1 MKLRRFDY
9 SQFEDQP
16 TEWKTVDCTFG
27 DINLIVGRNATG
39 KTKTLNVIRALAELF
54 SEADEL
60 KWGEGKFDVEFQDDD
75 SKVLYALEYT
85 NRKIVNEQLIID
97 GTTFLSRGADGTGVI
112 YFKQLKQEVEFQT
125 SDNRAAVFAKRDSIQ
140 HPFLD
145 RLFQWGQGLLRFDFG
160 TPLGRMEIEIRQ
172 QPDQDG
178 DLNLDSDS
186 KGIQGVI
193 EKFRIG
199 KRDYGTP
206 FVDAIIADMARI
218 EYELEEIGLAAS
230 PEVSVKIQNIPA
242 SHEMFYVKESDLNA
256 NTFQL
261 HISQGMFRAF
271 SVLIQ
276 INYSLLTNEPSCI
289 LIDDIGEGL
298 DFARSSALVNLII
311 EKVKGTATQL
321 IMTTNDRFIMNSVP
335 LEYWIIL
342 ERRGGQTIHHNYR
355 NSKEMFEDFELT
367 GLSNF
372 DLFSSNYYLRNGD
385 DL

>member
-1 MKLRRFDY
+1 LDELQWIDGNYKVE
-9 SQFEDQP
+9 FEDDGQL
-16 TEWKTVDCTFG
+16 VSYD
-27 DINLIVGRNATG
+27 
-39 KTKTLNVIRALAELF
+39 
-54 SEADEL
+54 
-60 KWGEGKFDVEFQDDD
+60 
-75 SKVLYALEYT
+75 LEYT
-85 NRKIVNEQLIID
+85 GGKVVNERLIID
-97 GTTFLSRGADGTGVI
+97 GELLLTRGAYGNGEI
-112 YFKQLKQEVEFQT
+112 HLMELEKPIGFQT
-125 SDNRAAVFAKRDSIQ
+125 SVNRVAAFAKRDSIQ

-145 RLFQWGQGLLRFDFG
+145 RLYQWGKGLIRFDFG
-160 TPLGRMEIEIRQ
+160 TPLGRNQIDIKQ
-172 QPDQDG
+172 QLDQDG

-186 KGIQGVI
+186 KEIKGVI
-193 EKFRIG
+193 DKFRIG

-218 EYELEEIGLAAS
+218 EYELDEIGLAAS
-230 PEVSVKIQNIPA
+230 PEVSVKIQNIPTRY
-242 SHEMFYVKESDLNA
+242 EMLYVKERDLNA

-261 HISQGMFRAF
+261 DISQGMFRAL
-271 SVLIQ
+271 SVIIQ
-276 INYSLLTNEPSCI
+276 INYSLFTNQPSCI

-298 DFARSSALVNLII
+298 DFARSSAFLNLIV

-342 ERRGGQTIHHNYR
+342 ERRGGKTVHHNYR
-355 NSKEMFEDFELT
+355 NSQEMFEDFELT